1 MTTRR
6 KFGWGVGAVAV
17 LALFGSCID
26 DDSRS
31 DGTVTA
37 QTSTSSAR
45 TTTAARIPVPQ
56 RPEWQGSVL
65 EYDVNAGSGP
75 GLYIDVDGQ
84 RTRVDLSH
92 VGAVSCGGYAAWESN
107 RAAVLGRLA
116 ELAPIGADVR
126 VVRATSS
133 VGGSLTPGGY
143 VYLSAS
149 EAGSSEVTAT
159 TTPAPTTTATA
170 STASTPPTT
179 TRLSSTTQTSPTST
193 TTTTTA
199 PSAAQSSAD
208 SDVILNEILLAEGFG
223 TLDMPD
229 INLSALAPIP
239 LDQQLA
245 SAEKSNATATNAARW
260 TRLLTAYRHAWDTR
274 SGLQALCRNDDDT
287 AIVKADQKA
296 ELDRLRAGPDGR
308 LYTSDDDH
316 ATYKFDENGNIYVEA
331 PAYTSSGG
339 SGGGGGG
346 FCRRSRWC

>member
-6 KFGWGVGAVAV
+6 KFGWGLGAVAV
-17 LALFGSCID
+17 LALFGSYID
-26 DDSRS
+26 EDSRS
-31 DGTVTA
+31 DRSVTQA
-37 QTSTSSAR
+37 ATPSAR
-45 TTTAARIPVPQ
+45 TTTAAHVPVSQ
-56 RPEWQGSVL
+56 RPEWRGSVL
-65 EYDVNAGSGP
+65 EYDVAAGSGP
-75 GLYIDVDGQ
+75 GLFIDVDGQ

-92 VGAVSCGGYAAWESN
+92 VGAVSCGGYAALESN

-116 ELAPIGADVR
+116 ELAPIGSGVR
-126 VVRATSS
+126 VVRSTSS
-133 VGGSLTPGGY
+133 AGGSLPPGGY

-149 EAGSSEVTAT
+149 EAGPSEETATAPASTTTSTSTVPTTTRMSSMTPT
-159 TTPAPTTTATA
+159 TTPATTTLA
-170 STASTPPTT
+170 
-179 TRLSSTTQTSPTST
+179 
-193 TTTTTA
+193 
-199 PSAAQSSAD
+199 AAQSSTD

-260 TRLLTAYRHAWDTR
+260 TRLLTAYRHAWGTR
-274 SGLQALCRNDDDT
+274 SGLQALCRDDDDT
-287 AIVKADQKA
+287 AIVKEGQKA

-316 ATYKFDENGNIYVEA
+316 SMYKFDENGNIYVEA

-339 SGGGGGG
+339 GGGGGG